1 VFDLENREGT
11 PIYVHAKVAVIDDVW
26 ACVGSA
32 NLNRRSWSHD
42 SELSCAVLDE
52 TRDEREPVDPAGLGD
67 GARTFARELRL
78 TLVREHLELPADG
91 SADPDLLDP
100 DSFVR
105 VVRAAADR
113 LDAWQGA
120 GRAGPRP
127 PGRLRPHQP
136 ETLPVPMK
144 AWAIPIYRLVYDPD
158 GRPLRARL
166 RGEW

>member
-1 VFDLENREGT
+1 M
-11 PIYVHAKVAVIDDVW
+11 
-26 ACVGSA
+26 
-32 NLNRRSWSHD
+32 
-42 SELSCAVLDE
+42 
-52 TRDEREPVDPAGLGD
+52 DPAGLGD

-100 DSFVR
+100 DGFVR
-105 VVRAAADR
+105 VVRDAADR
-113 LDAWQGA
+113 LDAWQRA

-136 ETLPVPMK
+136 ETLPRPMR